1 MMRSLKHLLNE
12 ERLVD
17 PGLFSLG
24 KKRLSG
30 DLITV
35 YKYLLGGSQMD
46 RARLL
51 LVVCTDRTR
60 GMGKSLLQGTC
71 FRRGLDS
78 MISRDPFLPLQFCDS
93 VIT

>member
-1 MMRSLKHLLNE
+1 
-12 ERLVD
+12 
-17 PGLFSLG
+17 
-24 KKRLSG
+24 
-30 DLITV
+30 
-35 YKYLLGGSQMD
+35 MD

-78 MISRDPFLPLQFCDS
+78 ITRDPLLPLQFCDS